1 MVVKGKENKIYVY
14 GKKAYET
21 KRAAAQN
28 FAPPPQLYKFMRLKR
43 YGHFVA
49 VLFFNFDYREVTP
62 YFFCLF

>member
-1 MVVKGKENKIYVY
+1 MVVKGKENKICVY

-21 KRAAAQN
+21 KRAAVQN
-28 FAPPPQLYKFMRLKR
+28 FAPPPQLYNFMRLKR

-49 VLFFNFDYREVTP
+49 VLFFYLDYREVTP